1 MDQVFPYEDWTLELA
16 RQGLCRSPRGPHRAH
31 HANAWLRADGGS
43 DSDQKSPVYHH
54 CPLDMRILGSNSH
67 LWTDRYHWNFQEWFI
82 IWYIVNCLISSAII
96 CPSCCSWDLFSTK
109 ILQEKDGKTIL
120 VRMAIIEGRTSR
132 KLVPWKQLIGS
143 AGHHDIPSS
152 PMISRW
158 SCSYAKTLGP
168 GHRGHV
174 RVPEIMMVRMW

>member
-16 RQGLCRSPRGPHRAH
+16 RQCLCRSPRGPHRAY

-82 IWYIVNCLISSAII
+82 MIYSQLLDFFGNYMPKL
-96 CPSCCSWDLFSTK
+96 LFMRPLFNQNPPGERWEDHLGSHGHHRGPNFSK
-109 ILQEKDGKTIL
+109 VGALFQ
-120 VRMAIIEGRTSR
+120 
-132 KLVPWKQLIGS
+132 QLIGS